1 MSLQLEDLRKCY
13 DDREIDE
20 ALESIP
26 HSIEDA
32 YIRTLRAVAPKDVR
46 RLRYIFY
53 WISVA
58 ARHLTAFELMAA
70 PGVDLAN
77 IEDLFDIC
85 PGNMIRLEKQEPYDG
100 DRTSL
105 SQQSSHNSSRTETD
119 VVTFDHPSVKRFLYS
134 PKLEHSVNDRL
145 SPFFVSEKT
154 VNAEVAGLMVDHLLA
169 IEQPRITPQIVEM
182 APFLPYAA
190 RYWHKHL
197 KDAGN
202 ILDEDEALNS
212 KLSTLFGDPM
222 CPAYLNWIRLWDPER
237 QRADLDLFEDNCPSP
252 LYMAVFLRLQGISR
266 SLIDQGS
273 YINGTGGL
281 MHKTTLQLASE
292 REEIEIS
299 QMLIESGEDIDT
311 ASDGQPPALYIA
323 VYNRNT
329 KLVQILLEAGADP
342 DRQDFSGSSI
352 LQLASFRGLTG
363 IVESLVA
370 SGADVNLQGGPF
382 GTALQAAATAGHTD
396 ILKTL
401 LGKGATPDAVGGL
414 LGTAIQ
420 AAETGG
426 HSVAVKLLAA
436 QGIPWDE
443 EGDSVWHE
451 AYDLWISQTPKTRVA
466 QFFLTAEPLQGG
478 SQAQRLLAGV
488 LKVLTPPPPDANRMS
503 HSRRKSAGPVQEAER
518 TDSLKMTELVRRRGQ
533 GGTETKNYVY
543 RAFFWAFLLD
553 CKTRVSR
560 TYPIKSSV
568 LTSSRPRSSV
578 IEIWRWPRSWAGN
591 WTGSLS
597 PSSNWPLLRRPLSMA
612 LRMTCWLRDTRWSS
626 ATSWPLRWSANPR
639 SN

>member
-1 MSLQLEDLRKCY
+1 MWNRRFRIVSLQLEDLRKCY

-26 HSIEDA
+26 DSIEDA
-32 YIRTLRAVAPKDVR
+32 YLRTLRGVAPKDVR

-58 ARHLTAFELMAA
+58 ARHLTTFELMAA

-85 PGNMIRLEKQEPYDG
+85 PGNMIRLEKQEPSDG

-134 PKLEHSVNDRL
+134 SKLEHSVNDRL

-154 VNAEVAGLMVDHLLA
+154 VNAEFVGLMVDHLLA
-169 IEQPRITPQIVEM
+169 IEQPRMAPSIIEM

-190 RYWHKHL
+190 RYWHEHL
-197 KDAGN
+197 RDAGN
-202 ILDEDEALNS
+202 ILDQDEALNS

-222 CPAYLNWIRLWDPER
+222 CAAYLNWMRMWDPER
-237 QRADLDLFEDNCPSP
+237 QRTDLELLENECPSP
-252 LYMAVFLRLQGISR
+252 LYMAVFLRLEGISKG
-266 SLIDQGS
+266 LINQGS

-281 MHKTTLQLASE
+281 MHTLQLASQ

-299 QMLIESGEDIDT
+299 QMLIESGEDIDAT
-311 ASDGQPPALYIA
+311 PDGQPTALSIA
-323 VYNRNT
+323 VDNGNT
-329 KLVQILLEAGADP
+329 KLVQVLLEAGADP
-342 DRQDFSGSSI
+342 DGRDSSGSSV

-382 GTALQAAATAGHTD
+382 GTALQAAAAAGHTE
-396 ILKTL
+396 ILKIL
-401 LGKGATPDAVGGL
+401 LGKGATPDVFGGL

-426 HSVAVKLLAA
+426 HSLAVKLLAA

-466 QFFLTAEPLQGG
+466 QFFLATEPLQGG
-478 SQAQRLLAGV
+478 SQIQRLLAGV
-488 LKVLTPPPPDANRMS
+488 LKVLTLPPPNASRMS
-503 HSRRKSAGPVQEAER
+503 QIRRKSVGPQQEAER

-533 GGTETKNYVY
+533 GGTESKHYVY

-553 CKTRVSR
+553 CKIKVSR
-560 TYPIKSSV
+560 
-568 LTSSRPRSSV
+568 
-578 IEIWRWPRSWAGN
+578 WH
-591 WTGSLS
+591 
-597 PSSNWPLLRRPLSMA
+597 PS
-612 LRMTCWLRDTRWSS
+612 
-626 ATSWPLRWSANPR
+626 
-639 SN
+639 